1 MEFIREN
8 WTEAD
13 GIELIDYLKSIAK
26 EDRIEWTKR
35 VFNTKSE
42 VLAIPSPDLKNI
54 AKEIAKGD
62 FLSFLNLKL
71 YDYKELF
78 IINAYLIVRVI
89 DLDLRKELLLD
100 YLSRSDS
107 WADTDTIKPI
117 DLKKNG
123 NWWWDL
129 GFQLRNSEDIF
140 TRRFGVVLLLLFAS
154 DLSRGDCII
163 DILSSFQKEG
173 EYYVNMALAWV
184 TCEMMIKQRD
194 RALKLFERDVLS
206 SFVTNKSISKC
217 RDSFRITAEDKQL
230 LLQFRK

>member
-1 MEFIREN
+1 MKFVKEH
-8 WTEAD
+8 WSEAD
-13 GIELIDYLKSIAK
+13 GVELIEYLKSIAK
-26 EDRIEWTKR
+26 EDKIEWTKR
-35 VFNTKSE
+35 IFNTESE
-42 VLAIPSPDLKNI
+42 VLAIPSPILKAI

-62 FLSFLNLKL
+62 FLSYLNLKI
-71 YDYKELF
+71 YTYEELF
-78 IINAYLIVRVI
+78 TINAYLIVRVK
-89 DLDLRKELLLD
+89 DLDLRKELLFD

-117 DLKKNG
+117 DLKENG
-123 NWWWDL
+123 DWWWEL
-129 GFQLRNSEDIF
+129 GFQLRNSEETF

-154 DLSRGDCII
+154 DLSRGDYII
-163 DILSSFQKEG
+163 DILSSFQKEE

-217 RDSFRITAEDKQL
+217 RDSFRVSAEDKQL
-230 LLQFRK
+230 LLQYRK